1 MMCVGVITL
10 DVGRL
15 IINYLF
21 PSFFSIY
28 SPTASWARKKFPT
41 HKSRQLFAFP
51 AENHYYITV
60 FGENIMVF
68 ENSVWLGCAPRKFY
82 SLRDEFLAWSPKLH
96 VSQQRL
102 VCSWISAFISAIFCI
117 FTNSGSIW
125 AIFWMAAAA
134 CCCRGSILE
143 MKYLVKSTFLSFH
156 YDKQSIQTFQ
166 GSTDRRWRV

>member
-51 AENHYYITV
+51 AK
-60 FGENIMVF
+60 IMVF
-68 ENSVWLGCAPRKFY
+68 ENLVWLGWIPRKFY